1 MKDGGTVGPE
11 VAGLGK
17 EGEEGAER
25 GPTGVL
31 GVKIELLLLL
41 VLVSPLLVLVNPAE
55 EGAVVYMVL
64 PEVWKWWRELWLDER
79 ERGWGVVT
87 ERSMLLLLL
96 PLRGVGLCLE
106 VELRGMGGAMDMSS
120 CFISSMGDVGW

>member
-1 MKDGGTVGPE
+1 MGPE
-11 VAGLGK
+11 VTGLGK

-41 VLVSPLLVLVNPAE
+41 VLVSPLLVLLNPVEA
-55 EGAVVYMVL
+55 GDVVYMVL

-79 ERGWGVVT
+79 ERGWGA
-87 ERSMLLLLL
+87 ERSILLLLL
-96 PLRGVGLCLE
+96 PLRVGLCLSSTG
-106 VELRGMGGAMDMSS
+106 VAVRGTGGAMDMSS
-120 CFISSMGDVGW
+120 CLISSMGDVGSLE

>member
-1 MKDGGTVGPE
+1 MKDEGTVGPE
-11 VAGLGK
+11 AAGLGK

-41 VLVSPLLVLVNPAE
+41 VLVNPAE
-55 EGAVVYMVL
+55 AGAVVYMVL

-79 ERGWGVVT
+79 ERG
-87 ERSMLLLLL
+87 
-96 PLRGVGLCLE
+96 
-106 VELRGMGGAMDMSS
+106 
-120 CFISSMGDVGW
+120 

>member
-1 MKDGGTVGPE
+1 MKDEGTVGPE
-11 VAGLGK
+11 AAGLGK

-55 EGAVVYMVL
+55 AGAVVYMVL
-64 PEVWKWWRELWLDER
+64 PEVWKW
-79 ERGWGVVT
+79 
-87 ERSMLLLLL
+87 
-96 PLRGVGLCLE
+96 
-106 VELRGMGGAMDMSS
+106 
-120 CFISSMGDVGW
+120 